1 MSNAFKQN
9 SRFAALVEDNPTP
22 KKDNK
27 KQQKNSEIKIENKEE
42 HNNNNTFKE
51 NDFNSFKNRDRETRF
66 RPYDEKERQNL
77 REKKEVEENKK
88 KEKAK
93 FEKEKFEKESLK
105 IDNFPTLGLEKSKKE
120 DKAKLCYVEKIKL
133 VKQCTN
139 NSNNTNNIDLDLV
152 DLKPGWVLLKR
163 DPITRRTII
172 KSHPEKPVIEKHV
185 TEQEIGKN
193 ILKSLVDLYEK
204 RTQEYI
210 DTYGYDTWEK
220 MFKSPNWREEEAE
233 LGAESDEEEHEE
245 DDDNDYDE
253 NEYEA
258 I

>member
-27 KQQKNSEIKIENKEE
+27 KEQKKNSEVKIENNEE
-42 HNNNNTFKE
+42 RNNTFKE
-51 NDFNSFKNRDRETRF
+51 NEFNSFKNIDRETRF

-77 REKKEVEENKK
+77 REKKEAEEKK
-88 KEKAK
+88 RKEKEK
-93 FEKEKFEKESLK
+93 FEKVKFEKESLK
-105 IDNFPTLGLEKSKKE
+105 IENFPTLGLEKSQKE
-120 DKAKLCYVEKIKL
+120 DKPKLVYVEKIKL
-133 VKQCTN
+133 VKLAN
-139 NSNNTNNIDLDLV
+139 NNNNKNNIDPDLV

-163 DPITRRTII
+163 DPQTGRTII
-172 KSHPEKPVIEKHV
+172 KSHPEKQVIEKPV
-185 TEQEIGKN
+185 TEQEIGRD
-193 ILKSLVDLYEK
+193 ILKSLVDLHEK

-210 DTYGYDTWEK
+210 NTYGYDTWEK
-220 MFKSPNWREEEAE
+220 MFKTPNWREEAE
-233 LGAESDEEEHEE
+233 LYESDEEEYEE
-245 DDDNDYDE
+245 DDDDNDYEE